1 MDRTKETIQIVDDDP
16 FVLDSVS
23 ALLGGYGYQTRSSSD
38 PRQALDDYLA
48 SPPDILLSDI
58 NMPGMTGIELLTR
71 IRAVDHETPVIL
83 MTGYAELD
91 SAVSA
96 IQQGAFD
103 FILKP
108 YDPRYLLHSIQRGLE
123 FRRLRTLEAVYKKQL
138 EQTVKKR
145 TAELEQ
151 ALQTIASLNRE
162 VINRLTI
169 AAELRDEDT
178 GVHIT
183 RIGAYAEVIGRESG
197 YRGEELEYLRL
208 GAAMHDIGK
217 IGIPDAILMKPSP
230 LTPEEFEIIKTHT
243 TIGYR
248 ILEGSPYP
256 LLQMGGAI
264 ALSHHERWDGTGYPA
279 GLAGE
284 AIPLPGRIVLIAD
297 QYDALRSRR
306 VYKPPFDH
314 ETSCR
319 IILEGDGRTKPEHF
333 DPELLSIFRR
343 NHRRFDEIFREMS
356 EAR

>member
-1 MDRTKETIQIVDDDP
+1 MDRTRETILIVDDDP
-16 FVLDSVS
+16 FVLESVS
-23 ALLGGYGYQTRSSSD
+23 SLLSGYGYVIRPSYD
-38 PRQALDDYLA
+38 PRGALDDYLL
-48 SPPDILLSDI
+48 SPPDLLLSDI
-58 NMPGMTGIELLTR
+58 NMPGMSGIELLTR
-71 IRAVDHETPVIL
+71 IRTFDSETPVIL

-108 YDPRYLLHSIQRGLE
+108 YNPRYLLHSIQRRLE
-123 FRRLRTLEAVYKKQL
+123 FRRLRKLEEAYKKQL
-138 EQTVKKR
+138 EQTVRRR
-145 TAELEQ
+145 TADLEQ
-151 ALQTIASLNRE
+151 ALMTIASLNRE

-178 GVHIT
+178 GAHIT
-183 RIGAYAEVIGRESG
+183 RIGAYAELLGRETG

-243 TIGYR
+243 TIGHR
-248 ILEGSPYP
+248 ILDGSPYP
-256 LLQMGGAI
+256 LLQIGGVI
-264 ALSHHERWDGTGYPA
+264 ALSHHERWDGSGYPA

-284 AIPLPGRIVLIAD
+284 TIPLPGRIVLIAD

-314 ETSCR
+314 DTACR
-319 IILEGDGRTKPEHF
+319 IILDGDGRTKPEHF
-333 DPELLSIFRR
+333 DPEILSIFRR
-343 NHRRFDEIFREMS
+343 LHTRFNDIFEEFGESR
-356 EAR
+356 